1 MSMRAGQVYVNG
13 RFAGILIEEG
23 PAHYTFTY
31 DKDYLQQQ
39 STEPVCLAMPLREE
53 PYESSTLFPFFSNML
68 SEGVNRSFQMQLLG
82 LRPDD
87 DFGLLLKTAG
97 YDTIG
102 AVTVKEME
110 MEI

>member
-1 MSMRAGQVYVNG
+1 M
-13 RFAGILIEEG
+13 
-23 PAHYTFTY
+23 
-31 DKDYLQQQ
+31 
-39 STEPVCLAMPLREE
+39 AMPLREE
-53 PYESSTLFPFFSNML
+53 PYESSTLFLFFSNML

-110 MEI
+110 I